1 MTRHWPNGGGVL
13 PREPI
18 DVDARR
24 NGMRSSALVLTT
36 ITVSLG
42 LLTGCSASDPGSPAA
57 PPATPTTTATAAT
70 PTTPTAPTAAAG
82 DGTPGGTADA
92 GTTRGP
98 GVTDSAATVDRVTLT
113 RSGGFAGNRDTVD
126 RRARRSM
133 DHDRPGRHDPY
144 RPLTPAQLDQ
154 LRTLTGPATRSR
166 GGRPDGRCADTYAYQ
181 LTVGPAA
188 SSGPTARAVRRPPA
202 AAPQLAALLLKT
214 TTTG

>member
-13 PREPI
+13 PGEPI

-24 NGMRSSALVLTT
+24 NGMRSPALVLTT

-57 PPATPTTTATAAT
+57 PPATTTATAAT
-70 PTTPTAPTAAAG
+70 PATTATPTAAAG

-98 GVTDSAATVDRVTLT
+98 GVTESAATVDRVTLT
-113 RSGGFAGNRDTVD
+113 RSGGFAGNRDTVTVEPDGRWTTTD
-126 RRARRSM
+126 RAGTTRT
-133 DHDRPGRHDPY
+133 GR
-144 RPLTPAQLDQ
+144 LTPAQLDQ

-166 GGRPDGRCADTYAYQ
+166 GGPPDGRCADTYAYQ
-181 LTVGPAA
+181 LTVGTRSVEWSDCP
-188 SSGPTARAVRRPPA
+188 SGPQPPA